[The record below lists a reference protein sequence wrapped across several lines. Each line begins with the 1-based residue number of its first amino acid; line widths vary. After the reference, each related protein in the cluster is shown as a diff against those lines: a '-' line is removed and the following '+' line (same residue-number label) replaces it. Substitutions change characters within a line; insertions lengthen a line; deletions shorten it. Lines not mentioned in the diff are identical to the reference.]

1 MKKILV
7 MSSRAPY
14 PLHSGG
20 AIRTYQVIKLLSRI
34 YTVDLVYIT
43 DDLKDETVS
52 EMGRFCREV
61 IPFPVR
67 KMDYYL
73 NVCKGLISNT
83 LPLQVNYF
91 YFDKVQSWV
100 DRNIHKYDGVFCNN
114 IRTAE
119 YVRNKKVLLN
129 GLILL
134 MQYQ

>member
-7 MSSRAPY
+7 ISSRAPY
-14 PLHSGG
+14 PLHRGG

-73 NVCKGLISNT
+73 NVCKGLISNN

-91 YFDKVQSWV
+91 YFDN
-100 DRNIHKYDGVFCNN
+100 DIYNF
-114 IRTAE
+114 
-119 YVRNKKVLLN
+119 L
-129 GLILL
+129 
-134 MQYQ
+134 